1 MQNFSE
7 FILLTDVHN
16 SMYFGK
22 NIKYLRKLKGLN
34 QDEMQAGTGIQ
45 RATWSDYER
54 EITEPEFLALMRI
67 SEYFGVT
74 VDELLKDDIE
84 KKQHNVHLNENSV
97 EKKNKENVHLNVHP
111 NVHLS
116 GQKGGKTNELKISIV
131 AESEV
136 KYGGKMLPIPI
147 TDLSVAAGAGAI
159 NDGNIEVSNS
169 VLLPPSFVKPGHTYL
184 CVRIK
189 GESMAPTLQDGGY
202 VIIRLLDRTEWAKM
216 PDERVFTVIDT
227 EGKAYLKRVKNR
239 FKQGFIVL
247 RSDNPDYATYPSFNL
262 QANEITA
269 IWYVEWYFSAKMP
282 NIHDQFYTRLQ
293 QIEDKVDKLLYGP
306 NKNNPKLK

>member
-1 MQNFSE
+1 
-7 FILLTDVHN
+7 
-16 SMYFGK
+16 MYFGK

-111 NVHLS
+111 NVHLNANNR
-116 GQKGGKTNELKISIV
+116 GQTHDINIIIKPEIGAN
-131 AESEV
+131 
-136 KYGGKMLPIPI
+136 YNNKMLPIPI
-147 TDLSVAAGAGAI
+147 TNLSIAAGGGAI
-159 NDGNIEVSNS
+159 NDGHVFSTNA
-169 VLLPPSFVKPGHTYL
+169 VLLPSSFVKPGHTYL

-202 VIIRLLDRTEWAKM
+202 VIIRLLDRAEWAKM
-216 PDERVFTVIDT
+216 SDERIFAVIDT
-227 EGKAYLKRVKNR
+227 EGKSYLKRVKNR

-262 QANEITA
+262 EVNEISA
-269 IWYVEWYFSAKMP
+269 IWYVEWYFTAKMP

-293 QIEDKVDKLLYGP
+293 RVEDKIDQLLG
-306 NKNNPKLK
+306 KGGKINPK